1 MGQLV
6 EPAEAFS
13 SHPVPLEPF
22 TEKAEHSAFRK
33 GEELR
38 GIPTIIAEQVLK
50 GTFGGERQKLVSK
63 EPQTRCQNSEHN
75 V

>member
-1 MGQLV
+1 M
-6 EPAEAFS
+6 
-13 SHPVPLEPF
+13 PF
-22 TEKAEHSAFRK
+22 TEKAEHSAHRK

-50 GTFGGERQKLVSK
+50 GTFCGERQTSVSK

-75 V
+75 LCNLGLVT